1 MVNLLRSQ
9 AKDGR
14 FPFEFRD
21 YSVKYPLEFGWKS
34 DVQNR
39 ISMSSAVLVAI
50 GRHTHRRS
58 AVNWEIKEAHRQGK
72 MVLGV
77 RLHRDLDLYAPPAMH
92 STDPIIPWNT
102 DEIADSLEDETDKEF
117 W

>member
-21 YSVKYPLEFGWKS
+21 YSVKYPFESRWKS
-34 DVQNR
+34 EVRDL

-50 GRHTHRRS
+50 GKNTHRRS

-77 RLHRDLDLYAPPAMH
+77 QLHRDLDLYAPPAMH
-92 STDPIIPWNT
+92 STDPIILWNT
-102 DEIADSLEDETDKEF
+102 DEIANLLEDETDKEF